1 MQKAT
6 ENCHRYIVKL
16 KSIFGYYYFYINYCT
31 HQKNH
36 SGFFSQFL
44 QKLCV
49 IFMDILS
56 VFSSNCKIKEYM
68 NHIFM
73 NFNSLSLFNYLLRNQ
88 IKYKMSHFEFFC
100 HLSKIRVKVTKLRPS
115 YLRHK
120 ISFETSASTNT

>member
-16 KSIFGYYYFYINYCT
+16 KSIFGYYYFYILKLLYPPE
-31 HQKNH
+31 K
-36 SGFFSQFL
+36 SFRFFSQFL

-73 NFNSLSLFNYLLRNQ
+73 NFNSLSLLNYLLRNQ
-88 IKYKMSHFEFFC
+88 IKYKW
-100 HLSKIRVKVTKLRPS
+100 V
-115 YLRHK
+115 
-120 ISFETSASTNT
+120 ISSFSVICQK

>member
-73 NFNSLSLFNYLLRNQ
+73 NFNSLSLLNYLLRNQ
-88 IKYKMSHFEFFC
+88 IKYKWVIWSFSVIC
-100 HLSKIRVKVTKLRPS
+100 QKIRVKVTKLRS
-115 YLRHK
+115 SFLRHK
-120 ISFETSASTNT
+120 VTFETSAFTNK